1 MPRSPFITDIV
12 ALRRHQGHREHLA
25 VRAPIA
31 GLHVTASEVPPAADV
46 QLDVVLEAVEGAV
59 VVAGTARA
67 PWRGECRR
75 CLRPIEGE
83 VDTTVE
89 ELFMTEPEEGEAY
102 PIAGDHIDLEPMA
115 REAVVL
121 GLPLAPLCRPD
132 CKGLCPV
139 CGADLNQGPCGCPEP
154 EADPRWAALDA
165 LRHLDP

>member
-1 MPRSPFITDIV
+1 MPRSPFIADIV

-31 GLHVTASEVPPAADV
+31 GLHVTSSEVPPSAEV
-46 QLDVVLEAVEGAV
+46 ELDVDLEAVEGAV

-75 CLRPIEGE
+75 CLRPVEGE
-83 VDTTVE
+83 VATTVD
-89 ELFMTEPEEGEAY
+89 ELFVADPEDGETYA
-102 PIAGDHIDLEPMA
+102 IAGDHIDLEPMA

-132 CKGLCPV
+132 CQGLCPT
-139 CGADLNQGPCGCPEP
+139 CGADLNRGPCGCPP
-154 EADPRWAALDA
+154 PGADPRWAALDG
-165 LRHLDP
+165 LRPLDP